1 MKKNLN
7 NIFLVARNN
16 LNLTMKEVSD
26 KSGVSI
32 RIVNSIENELPAN
45 YTLETINKICKVLN
59 IDVSEAVVTIN
70 SYKDK

>member
-32 RIVNSIENELPAN
+32 RIVNSIENEIPAN

-70 SYKDK
+70 SYKEK

>member
-16 LNLTMKEVSD
+16 LNLTMKEVSE

-32 RIVNSIENELPAN
+32 RIVNGIENEIPAN